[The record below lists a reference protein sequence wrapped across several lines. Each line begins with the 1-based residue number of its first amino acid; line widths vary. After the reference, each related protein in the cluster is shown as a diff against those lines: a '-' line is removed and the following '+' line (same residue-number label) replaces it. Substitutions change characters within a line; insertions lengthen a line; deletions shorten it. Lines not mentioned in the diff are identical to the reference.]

1 MHDAKPIVW
10 IALAFVVGAILPA
23 VGIIAGAAAVGYW
36 YASARHPH
44 DRIATRETLDIIED
58 VERREKQK
66 RLK

>member
-23 VGIIAGAAAVGYW
+23 VGVIAGAAAVGYW
-36 YASARHPH
+36 YASSRPH
-44 DRIATRETLDIIED
+44 DRVATRETLDIIED

>member
-1 MHDAKPIVW
+1 MDGKPIVW

-23 VGIIAGAAAVGYW
+23 LGLLAGAAAVGYW
-36 YASARHPH
+36 YASNQPH
-44 DRIATRETLDIIED
+44 NRIATRETLDIIED

>member
-23 VGIIAGAAAVGYW
+23 VGVIAGAAAVGYW

-58 VERREKQK
+58 VERRERK

>member
-23 VGIIAGAAAVGYW
+23 LGLLAGAAAVGYW
-36 YASARHPH
+36 YASARPH
-44 DRIATRETLDIIED
+44 NRAATPEVLDIIRD

>member
-1 MHDAKPIVW
+1 MDGRPIVW

-23 VGIIAGAAAVGYW
+23 VGVIAGAAAVGYW

-58 VERREKQK
+58 VERRERK